1 MTTPAGGEQPHAEGE
16 RPRAAAFFDLDRTII
31 GGSSVFT
38 FGWVAYRN
46 GMIPTK
52 QLISDAGSAL
62 VFKLFGASDEKS
74 ERVRDQVLEGI
85 KGTRLADLQEL
96 GDEILD
102 RLLDGV
108 RRESR
113 GLIDLHTDAGRDT
126 YIVSASPIE
135 IIQDFADA
143 MEMTGAIGTVSEIVG
158 GVYTGRLAEPFCYGD
173 GKAVA
178 IRKMAAEKGYDLGR
192 SYAYTD
198 SISDLPM
205 LEVVGHPIA
214 VNPDRAL
221 ESVAHLRG
229 WPIIEFNRTTKR
241 VVKSTTAAVGAA
253 GVATATYFL
262 GRRHGKAVARLR
274 VAR

>member
-1 MTTPAGGEQPHAEGE
+1 MTTEATRDSPH
-16 RPRAAAFFDLDRTII
+16 AAAFFDLDRTII

-46 GMIPTK
+46 GMIPRR
-52 QLISDAGSAL
+52 QLIHDATSAL
-62 VFKLFGASDEKS
+62 AFKLFGASDEKS
-74 ERVRDQVLEGI
+74 ERVKDQVLEGI
-85 KGTRLADLQEL
+85 KGTKLSDLREL

-113 GLIDLHTDAGRDT
+113 GLIDLHSAAGRDT

-135 IIQDFADA
+135 IIQDFAEALD
-143 MEMTGAIGTVSEIVG
+143 MTAAIGTVSEIVD
-158 GVYTGRLAEPFCYGD
+158 GVYTGRLAEPFCYGE

-178 IRKMAAEKGYDLGR
+178 IAKIASEYGYDLDQCYG
-192 SYAYTD
+192 YTD
-198 SISDLPM
+198 SLSDLPM
-205 LEVVGHPIA
+205 LEIVGHPVA

-221 ESVAHLRG
+221 ESIARTRG

-241 VVKSTTAAVGAA
+241 VVKNTTAAVGAA
-253 GVATATYFL
+253 GMATATYFL
-262 GRRHGKAVARLR
+262 GRRHGRAAGRFRIAR
-274 VAR
+274 